1 MTLRNVFGDLESAD
15 DSQQVSHLLR
25 AIIDRLGFID
35 PANGGMR
42 VSLSLNNG
50 GTISTITTVGNLSSS
65 GGYPTNN
72 DQQAQ
77 FYLAASQNRNRITV
91 V

>member
-1 MTLRNVFGDLESAD
+1 MTLRNVLGDLESAD

-35 PANGGMR
+35 PTNGGMR
-42 VSLSLNNG
+42 VSLTNNSG
-50 GTISTITTVGNLSSS
+50 GIITTVSNISNIAAT
-65 GGYPTNN
+65 GGYQTNN

>member
-1 MTLRNVFGDLESAD
+1 
-15 DSQQVSHLLR
+15 
-25 AIIDRLGFID
+25 
-35 PANGGMR
+35 MR
-42 VSLSLNNG
+42 VSLTNNSG
-50 GTISTITTVGNLSSS
+50 GTIATVTTVGNIAAT
-65 GGYPTNN
+65 GGWQTNN